1 MTAFQTLNPL
11 VVWRVQAQCIC
22 QAKPPQNL
30 QALKIMVSHLTF
42 LDIIGPIEVCVL
54 SLGIAA
60 RTLWPLVTE
69 FVFAKLSPSPNST
82 KLRLS

>member
-30 QALKIMVSHLTF
+30 QALKIMVSYLTF

-60 RTLWPLVTE
+60 RTLWPLLTAFLFLPSSVQAPTQ
-69 FVFAKLSPSPNST
+69 LS
-82 KLRLS
+82 